1 MSHVLTI
8 LYDDSVLLESSL
20 PRDEFEREARFLLAA
35 KLFELGRLSS
45 GKAAGLCGMSR
56 VEFLVSLQRI
66 GASMSNLRPEDADDE
81 ISFADRD

>member
-1 MSHVLTI
+1 MSHLLKI
-8 LYDDSVLLESSL
+8 PYDDSVLLESSL
-20 PRDEFEREARFLLAA
+20 PQDEFEREARFLLAA

-45 GKAAGLCGMSR
+45 GKAAILAGMTR

-81 ISFADRD
+81 TAFADRG